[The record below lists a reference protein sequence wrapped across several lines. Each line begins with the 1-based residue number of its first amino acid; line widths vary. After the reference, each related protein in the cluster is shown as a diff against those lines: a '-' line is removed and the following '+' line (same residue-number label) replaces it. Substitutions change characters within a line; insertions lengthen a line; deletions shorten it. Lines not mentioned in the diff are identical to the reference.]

1 MEYDNVL
8 FNELQKTYNVTLIN
22 SDFFAMDILREYSN
36 KNIIH
41 KFFRKLNNKIKCKDK
56 EHIEC

>member
-1 MEYDNVL
+1 MKNLLLIMPSFMEYDNVL

-41 KFFRKLNNKIKCKDK
+41 KFLGS
-56 EHIEC
+56 